1 MQCSKIWTAL
11 KPWQALNLMS
21 EATVIAVASDSGHNF
36 SKITKPAITLIA
48 GFGVEGDAHAG
59 KTVQH
64 LWDKKRTPDAPN
76 LRQVHLVHE
85 EIFAEL
91 AAQGFTVNPGDIGEN
106 IVTRGIGL
114 LSLPLG
120 TQLQF
125 ESGAVVELTGLRD
138 PCRKLNK
145 IQEGLIH
152 KFVYKDDEG
161 KRSVKSGAMS
171 IVLTGGDIRPNDKIT
186 VKYPEAP
193 HQPLPIL

>member
-1 MQCSKIWTAL
+1 MGF
-11 KPWQALNLMS
+11 
-21 EATVIAVASDSGHNF
+21 ATVIAVASDSAHNF

-64 LWDKKRTPDAPN
+64 LWDKKKTPDAPN

-91 AAQGFTVNPGDIGEN
+91 AEQGFTVGPGDIGEN
-106 IVTRGIGL
+106 IVTRGIDL

-120 TQLQF
+120 THLEF
-125 ESGAVVELTGLRD
+125 ESGALVELTGLRD

-145 IQEGLIH
+145 IQDGLIH
-152 KFVYKDDEG
+152 KFVCKNDEG
-161 KRSVKSGAMS
+161 KRSVKSGVMS
-171 IVLTGGDIRPNDKIT
+171 IVLMGGEIRPEDEIT
-186 VKYPEAP
+186 VKLPDGP

>member
-1 MQCSKIWTAL
+1 MGF
-11 KPWQALNLMS
+11 
-21 EATVIAVASDSGHNF
+21 ATVIAVASDSAHNF

-64 LWDKKRTPDAPN
+64 LWDKKKTPDAPN

-91 AAQGFTVNPGDIGEN
+91 AEQGFTVGPGDIGEN
-106 IVTRGIGL
+106 IVTRGIDL

-120 TQLQF
+120 THLEF
-125 ESGAVVELTGLRD
+125 ESGALVELTGLRD

-145 IQEGLIH
+145 IQDGLIH
-152 KFVYKDDEG
+152 KFVYKNDEG
-161 KRSVKSGAMS
+161 KRSVKSGVMS
-171 IVLTGGDIRPNDKIT
+171 IVLMGGEIRPEDEIT
-186 VKYPEAP
+186 VKLPDGP

>member
-1 MQCSKIWTAL
+1 
-11 KPWQALNLMS
+11 MS
-21 EATVIAVASDSGHNF
+21 SATVIAVASDTAHNF
-36 SKITKPAITLIA
+36 SKITKPAITLVA

-64 LWDKKRTPDAPN
+64 LWDKQRTPEAPN

-91 AAQGFTVNPGDIGEN
+91 AAQGFTVGPGDIGEN
-106 IVTRGIGL
+106 IVTRGIDL

-120 TQLQF
+120 THLKF

-145 IQEGLIH
+145 IQDGLIH
-152 KFVYKDDEG
+152 KFVAKGDMG
-161 KRSVKSGAMS
+161 QRIVKSGVMS
-171 IVLTGGDIRPNDKIT
+171 IVLTGGDIRPKDLIVIKL
-186 VKYPEAP
+186 PEGS

>member
-1 MQCSKIWTAL
+1 
-11 KPWQALNLMS
+11 MS
-21 EATVIAVASDSGHNF
+21 IATVIAVASDSGHNF
-36 SKITKPAITLIA
+36 SKITKPAITLVA

-64 LWDKKRTPDAPN
+64 LWDKARTPDAPN

-85 EIFAEL
+85 EIFDEL
-91 AAQGFTVNPGDIGEN
+91 AAQGFIVGPGDIGEN
-106 IVTRGIGL
+106 IVTRGIDL

-152 KFVYKDDEG
+152 KFVAKGDEG
-161 KRSVKSGAMS
+161 QRVVKSGVMS
-171 IVLTGGDIRPNDKIT
+171 IVLTGGEIRPKDKIT
-186 VKYPEAP
+186 IKLPEGS